1 MEFPTLP
8 PVSKV
13 NRIVSNPRPS
23 ARAGFSL
30 VEVTMALGLMCF
42 VSFGLMGLL
51 PEGMSN
57 MRKSMDNTVQAQITQ
72 ELASMVQRTSF
83 DDIEKLS
90 SSDKYYYDGEGVRLN
105 TSQKARAV
113 YEAKVLPVDDLK
125 PMISPVIMNEQL
137 PAALNSAAISSL
149 RAVTIKI
156 VRITAGSGDPGYQFM
171 TYVADSGL

>member
-1 MEFPTLP
+1 MVKPSLP
-8 PVSKV
+8 LPRPVSQRLIAPKTSDV
-13 NRIVSNPRPS
+13 T
-23 ARAGFSL
+23 GFSL

-83 DDIEKLS
+83 EDIEKLS
-90 SSDKYYYDGEGVRLN
+90 SSDKYYYDSEGVRLG
-105 TSQKARAV
+105 SDQKSRAV
-113 YEAKVLPVDDLK
+113 YEAKVLPVGDMK
-125 PMISPVIMNEQL
+125 PMISPVIVNDTL
-137 PAALNSAAISSL
+137 PTELSTAAVSSL

-156 VRITAGSGDPGYQFM
+156 VRITSAASDPGYQFM